1 LQLELI
7 NSLRKVELASGNK
20 GMLNEKLGGKFLL
33 LINSLQTTNQQE
45 KSSPKVAQDQQK
57 EGLNQ
62 LLALLTSPSKEIPNE
77 EISMSLEKLWNSYY
91 DISDQG
97 NINDLESS
105 DMEDIIAV
113 TFIKIENKITQVLK
127 EGENSKIAPEMFNHT
142 ELPDL
147 LSDLKLLEKTVNSL
161 PDLTINE
168 KIAETVEDLQGFI
181 LSLNNF
187 FEQNVYSNES
197 IAGTVQSAEQNVEPF
212 VEGESELK
220 KVAFSQNKANPAYT
234 MITSDANSGKEN
246 LVSGGFFASVGKE
259 IENQKVLNNEI
270 LKNTTG
276 NFLSEDIPVDIAI
289 NDIKE
294 DFQKKIPEV
303 DQKLTAMQ
311 NRLLQENR
319 NVVGK
324 VQQLAMQKLVS
335 SETTQANLNRVAGTE
350 NGIAAATTELKTIIS
365 SILAKLDK
373 QFVEKNT
380 ILPKMVNPIMV
391 SSLRKSGE
399 LLVSNAE
406 IKGNVEVGEGDTD
419 TKIFSSIP
427 TTFLKQDPLMLLSDS
442 GEAIHSKKV
451 EEQFVKILANST
463 FTKTSDMQ
471 KLTIRLAP
479 DHLGSIR
486 IEVTQNEGNMIARII
501 TANTE
506 AKDVLEKQLT
516 SLKHGLTAQNLQVD
530 KVDIVVSPQSQDRL
544 QRDQQ
549 QEQQHP
555 HQQRE
560 KKDANDDENK
570 QKTSFIEELL
580 NIEV

>member
-1 LQLELI
+1 MQLELI
-7 NSLRKVELASGNK
+7 NSLRKVEVASGNK

-62 LLALLTSPSKEIPNE
+62 LLALLSSSSKEIPNE
-77 EISMSLEKLWNSYY
+77 EISMSLEKLWNTYY
-91 DISDQG
+91 DISDQSG
-97 NINDLESS
+97 INDLEAT
-105 DMEDIIAV
+105 DMEGIIAA
-113 TFIKIENKITQVLK
+113 TFIKIENKITQVLI
-127 EGENSKIAPEMFNHT
+127 EGQNSRITPEMFNHT

-147 LSDLKLLEKTVNSL
+147 FSDLKLLEKTVKSL

-187 FEQNVYSNES
+187 LEQNMYSNES

-212 VEGESELK
+212 VEGERERK
-220 KVAFSQNKANPAYT
+220 KVAAYT
-234 MITSDANSGKEN
+234 MITSEAISGKEN
-246 LVSGGFFASVGKE
+246 LVSGASIVKE
-259 IENQKVLNNEI
+259 IENQKVVNNGI
-270 LKNTTG
+270 LKNSTG
-276 NFLSEDIPVDIAI
+276 NSLSEDIAKTKNIESVI
-289 NDIKE
+289 NHNME
-294 DFQKKIPEV
+294 DFPNVFSKF
-303 DQKLTAMQ
+303 DTKLLALQ
-311 NRLLQENR
+311 NSLLQENK
-319 NVVGK
+319 NIIGCE
-324 VQQLAMQKLVS
+324 QKR
-335 SETTQANLNRVAGTE
+335 TTQAYLNQEAETE
-350 NGIAAATTELKTIIS
+350 NHVIAATTELKTIIS
-365 SILAKLDK
+365 SILGKLDK
-373 QFVEKNT
+373 QLVEKNT

-399 LLVSNAE
+399 LLGSNTE

-419 TKIFSSIP
+419 TKILSSIP

-442 GEAIHSKKV
+442 GEAIHSKRV

-486 IEVTQNEGNMIARII
+486 IEITQNEGNMIARII

-530 KVDIVVSPQSQDRL
+530 KVDIVVSPQPQDRL

-560 KKDANDDENK
+560 KKDENDDENK
-570 QKTSFIEELL
+570 QKASFIEELL

>member
-1 LQLELI
+1 MQLELI
-7 NSLRKVELASGNK
+7 NSLRKVEVASGNK

-62 LLALLTSPSKEIPNE
+62 LLALLSSSSKEIPNE
-77 EISMSLEKLWNSYY
+77 EISMSLEKLWNTYY
-91 DISDQG
+91 DISDQSG
-97 NINDLESS
+97 INDLEAT
-105 DMEDIIAV
+105 DMEGIIAA
-113 TFIKIENKITQVLK
+113 TFIKIENKITQVLI
-127 EGENSKIAPEMFNHT
+127 EGQNSRITPEMFNHT

-147 LSDLKLLEKTVNSL
+147 FSDLKLLEKTVKSL

-187 FEQNVYSNES
+187 LEQNMYSNES

-212 VEGESELK
+212 VEGERERK
-220 KVAFSQNKANPAYT
+220 KVAAYT
-234 MITSDANSGKEN
+234 MITSEAISGKEN
-246 LVSGGFFASVGKE
+246 LVSGASIVKE
-259 IENQKVLNNEI
+259 IENQKVVNNGI
-270 LKNTTG
+270 LKNSTG
-276 NFLSEDIPVDIAI
+276 NSLSEDIAKTKNIESVI
-289 NDIKE
+289 NHNME
-294 DFQKKIPEV
+294 DFPNVFSKF
-303 DQKLTAMQ
+303 DTKLLALQ
-311 NRLLQENR
+311 NSLLQENK
-319 NVVGK
+319 NIIGCE
-324 VQQLAMQKLVS
+324 QKR
-335 SETTQANLNRVAGTE
+335 TTQAYLNQEAETE
-350 NGIAAATTELKTIIS
+350 NHVIAATTELKTIIS
-365 SILAKLDK
+365 SILGKLDK
-373 QFVEKNT
+373 QLVEKNT
-380 ILPKMVNPIMV
+380 ILPKIVNPIMV

-399 LLVSNAE
+399 LLGSNTE

-419 TKIFSSIP
+419 TKILSSIP

-442 GEAIHSKKV
+442 GEAIHSKRV

-486 IEVTQNEGNMIARII
+486 IEITQNEGNMIARII

-530 KVDIVVSPQSQDRL
+530 KVDIVVSPQPQDRL

-560 KKDANDDENK
+560 KKDENDDENK
-570 QKTSFIEELL
+570 QKASFIEELL

>member
-1 LQLELI
+1 MQLELI
-7 NSLRKVELASGNK
+7 NSLRKVEVASGNK

-62 LLALLTSPSKEIPNE
+62 LLALLSSSSKEIPNE
-77 EISMSLEKLWNSYY
+77 EISMSLEKLWNTYY
-91 DISDQG
+91 DISDQSG
-97 NINDLESS
+97 INDLEAT
-105 DMEDIIAV
+105 DMEDIIAA
-113 TFIKIENKITQVLK
+113 TFIKIEKKITQVLI
-127 EGENSKIAPEMFNHT
+127 EGQNSRITPEMFNHT

-147 LSDLKLLEKTVNSL
+147 FSDLKLLEKTVKSL

-187 FEQNVYSNES
+187 LEQNMYSNES

-212 VEGESELK
+212 VEGERERK
-220 KVAFSQNKANPAYT
+220 KVAAYT
-234 MITSDANSGKEN
+234 MITSEAISGKEN
-246 LVSGGFFASVGKE
+246 LVSGASIVKE
-259 IENQKVLNNEI
+259 IENQKVVNNGI
-270 LKNTTG
+270 LKNSTG
-276 NFLSEDIPVDIAI
+276 NSLSEDIAKTKNIESVI
-289 NDIKE
+289 NHNME
-294 DFQKKIPEV
+294 DFPNVFSKF
-303 DQKLTAMQ
+303 DTKLLALQ
-311 NRLLQENR
+311 NSLLQENK
-319 NVVGK
+319 NIIGCE
-324 VQQLAMQKLVS
+324 QKR
-335 SETTQANLNRVAGTE
+335 TTQAYLNQEAETE
-350 NGIAAATTELKTIIS
+350 NHVIAATTELKTIIS
-365 SILAKLDK
+365 SILGKLDK
-373 QFVEKNT
+373 QLVEKNT

-399 LLVSNAE
+399 LLGSNTE

-442 GEAIHSKKV
+442 GEAIHSKRV

>member
-1 LQLELI
+1 MQLELI
-7 NSLRKVELASGNK
+7 NSLRKVEVASGNK

-62 LLALLTSPSKEIPNE
+62 LLALLSSSSKEIPNE
-77 EISMSLEKLWNSYY
+77 EISMSLEKLWNTYY
-91 DISDQG
+91 DISDQSG
-97 NINDLESS
+97 INDLEAT
-105 DMEDIIAV
+105 DMEGIIAA
-113 TFIKIENKITQVLK
+113 TFIKIEKKITQVLI
-127 EGENSKIAPEMFNHT
+127 EGQNSRITPEMFNHT

-147 LSDLKLLEKTVNSL
+147 FSDLKLLEKTVKSL

-187 FEQNVYSNES
+187 LEQNMYSNES

-212 VEGESELK
+212 VEGERERK
-220 KVAFSQNKANPAYT
+220 KVAAYT
-234 MITSDANSGKEN
+234 MITSEAISGKEN
-246 LVSGGFFASVGKE
+246 LVSGASIVKE
-259 IENQKVLNNEI
+259 IENQKVVNNGI
-270 LKNTTG
+270 LKNSTG
-276 NFLSEDIPVDIAI
+276 NSLSEDIAKTKNIESVI
-289 NDIKE
+289 NHNME
-294 DFQKKIPEV
+294 DFPNVFSKF
-303 DQKLTAMQ
+303 DTKLLALQ
-311 NRLLQENR
+311 NSLLQENK
-319 NVVGK
+319 NIIGCE
-324 VQQLAMQKLVS
+324 QKR
-335 SETTQANLNRVAGTE
+335 TTQAYLNQGAETE
-350 NGIAAATTELKTIIS
+350 NHVIAATTELKTIIS
-365 SILAKLDK
+365 SILGKLDK
-373 QFVEKNT
+373 QLVEKNT

-399 LLVSNAE
+399 LLGSNTE

-442 GEAIHSKKV
+442 GEAIHSKRV

>member
-1 LQLELI
+1 MQLELI
-7 NSLRKVELASGNK
+7 NSLRKVEVASGNK

-62 LLALLTSPSKEIPNE
+62 LLALLSSSSKEIPNE
-77 EISMSLEKLWNSYY
+77 EISMSLEKLWNTYY
-91 DISDQG
+91 DISDQSG
-97 NINDLESS
+97 INDLEAT
-105 DMEDIIAV
+105 DMEGIIAA
-113 TFIKIENKITQVLK
+113 TFIKIENKITQVLI
-127 EGENSKIAPEMFNHT
+127 EGQNSRITPEMFNHT

-147 LSDLKLLEKTVNSL
+147 FSDLKLFEKTVKSL

-187 FEQNVYSNES
+187 LEQNMYSNES

-212 VEGESELK
+212 VEGERELK
-220 KVAFSQNKANPAYT
+220 KVAAYT
-234 MITSDANSGKEN
+234 MITSEAISGKEN
-246 LVSGGFFASVGKE
+246 LVSGASIVKE
-259 IENQKVLNNEI
+259 IENQKVVNNGI
-270 LKNTTG
+270 LKNSTG
-276 NFLSEDIPVDIAI
+276 NSLSEDIAKTKNIESVI
-289 NDIKE
+289 NHNME
-294 DFQKKIPEV
+294 DFPNVFSKF
-303 DQKLTAMQ
+303 DTKLLALQ
-311 NRLLQENR
+311 NSLLQENK
-319 NVVGK
+319 NIIGCE
-324 VQQLAMQKLVS
+324 QKR
-335 SETTQANLNRVAGTE
+335 TTQAYLNQEAETE
-350 NGIAAATTELKTIIS
+350 NHVIAATTELKTIIS
-365 SILAKLDK
+365 SILGKLDK
-373 QFVEKNT
+373 QLVEKNT

-399 LLVSNAE
+399 LLGSNTE

-442 GEAIHSKKV
+442 GEAIHSKRV

-486 IEVTQNEGNMIARII
+486 IEITQNEGNMIARII

-530 KVDIVVSPQSQDRL
+530 KVDIVVSPQPQDRL

-560 KKDANDDENK
+560 KKDENDDENK
-570 QKTSFIEELL
+570 QKASFIEELL

>member
-1 LQLELI
+1 MQLELI
-7 NSLRKVELASGNK
+7 NSLRKVEVASGNK

-62 LLALLTSPSKEIPNE
+62 LLALLSSSSKEIPNE
-77 EISMSLEKLWNSYY
+77 EISMSLEKLWNTYY
-91 DISDQG
+91 DISDQSG
-97 NINDLESS
+97 INDLEAT
-105 DMEDIIAV
+105 DMEGIIAA
-113 TFIKIENKITQVLK
+113 TFIKIENKITQVLI
-127 EGENSKIAPEMFNHT
+127 EGQNSRITPEMFNHT

-147 LSDLKLLEKTVNSL
+147 FSDLKLLEKTVKSL

-187 FEQNVYSNES
+187 LEQNMYSNES

-212 VEGESELK
+212 VEGERERK
-220 KVAFSQNKANPAYT
+220 KVAAYT
-234 MITSDANSGKEN
+234 MITSEAISGKEN
-246 LVSGGFFASVGKE
+246 LVSGASIVKE
-259 IENQKVLNNEI
+259 IENQKVVNNGI
-270 LKNTTG
+270 LKNSTG
-276 NFLSEDIPVDIAI
+276 NSLSEDIAKTKNIESVI
-289 NDIKE
+289 NHNME
-294 DFQKKIPEV
+294 DFPNVFSKF
-303 DQKLTAMQ
+303 DTKLLALQ
-311 NRLLQENR
+311 NSLLQENK
-319 NVVGK
+319 NIIGCE
-324 VQQLAMQKLVS
+324 QKR
-335 SETTQANLNRVAGTE
+335 TTQAYLNQEAETE
-350 NGIAAATTELKTIIS
+350 NHVIAATTELKTIIS
-365 SILAKLDK
+365 SILGKLDK
-373 QFVEKNT
+373 QLVEKNT

-399 LLVSNAE
+399 LLGSNTE

-419 TKIFSSIP
+419 TKILSSIP

-442 GEAIHSKKV
+442 GEAIHSKRV

-486 IEVTQNEGNMIARII
+486 IEITQNEGNMIARII

-530 KVDIVVSPQSQDRL
+530 KVDIVVSPQPQDRL
-544 QRDQQ
+544 QKDQQ

-560 KKDANDDENK
+560 KKDENDDENK
-570 QKTSFIEELL
+570 QKASFIEELL